1 MFAND
6 ISLNPTSFG
15 GTNAAKVYSLV
26 GWGGDSSSLRRVSAT
41 AASNPE
47 TLTISHRESKDGAIT
62 TDQHL
67 VRLDESIVDPLLG
80 RVVFSAWLV
89 VRVPRGTSVITLA
102 KIKDIVGRL
111 IAFEQASN
119 AIDQILNS
127 EP

>member
-1 MFAND
+1 
-6 ISLNPTSFG
+6 
-15 GTNAAKVYSLV
+15 
-26 GWGGDSSSLRRVSAT
+26 
-41 AASNPE
+41 
-47 TLTISHRESKDGAIT
+47 
-62 TDQHL
+62 L